1 MSVVQIRP
9 WAPNLF
15 DGSGSFWSPFHE
27 IAARIREFGWND
39 PVLVDGES
47 GIIARRGRAAV
58 PQQASEIQV
67 FGMSGVI

>member
-1 MSVVQIRP
+1 
-9 WAPNLF
+9 
-15 DGSGSFWSPFHE
+15 
-27 IAARIREFGWND
+27 
-39 PVLVDGES
+39 VLVDGES